1 MWFKKK
7 DKKQV
12 KEQEIKEEEVKQPE
26 KQEKPAKAEKPAKT
40 EKPAKAEKPA
50 KTEKAVK
57 AEKPKKAKTEEKVNE
72 KQEPSKGARPSY
84 RVIYDMSEKVWLIK
98 KDGAKRVI
106 RKVSTKAEATKIAK
120 ELSENQN
127 LNLTIHKKDGK
138 FQKKS

>member
-7 DKKQV
+7 EKKQV
-12 KEQEIKEEEVKQPE
+12 KQQEIKEEEVKQPE

-40 EKPAKAEKPA
+40 EK
-50 KTEKAVK
+50 AVK
-57 AEKPKKAKTEEKVNE
+57 AEKPKKAKTEKKVNE

-84 RVIYDMSEKVWLIK
+84 RVIYDISEKVWLIK

>member
-7 DKKQV
+7 EKKQV
-12 KEQEIKEEEVKQPE
+12 KQQEIKEEEVKQPE

-40 EKPAKAEKPA
+40 EK
-50 KTEKAVK
+50 AVK
-57 AEKPKKAKTEEKVNE
+57 AEKPKKAKTEKKVNE

-120 ELSENQN
+120 ELSEDQN

>member
-7 DKKQV
+7 DKKQAKKQELKQEQTSKTKKSVKTEQPKKV
-12 KEQEIKEEEVKQPE
+12 KEEN
-26 KQEKPAKAEKPAKT
+26 KAE
-40 EKPAKAEKPA
+40 EKR
-50 KTEKAVK
+50 
-57 AEKPKKAKTEEKVNE
+57 
-72 KQEPSKGARPSY
+72 SKGVRPSY

-106 RKVSTKAEATKIAK
+106 RKVATKAEATKIAK

>member
-26 KQEKPAKAEKPAKT
+26 KQEN
-40 EKPAKAEKPA
+40 PAKAEKPA
-50 KTEKAVK
+50 KTEKAAK
-57 AEKPKKAKTEEKVNE
+57 TEKPKKAKPEKKASE
-72 KQEPSKGARPSY
+72 KQEPAKGARPSY

>member
-7 DKKQV
+7 ETKQTKQEEIE
-12 KEQEIKEEEVKQPE
+12 KEQKVEVEKKTVKSKSQTKTEKLPKNSA
-26 KQEKPAKAEKPAKT
+26 KQEKVEDKKSNSQEKT
-40 EKPAKAEKPA
+40 
-50 KTEKAVK
+50 
-57 AEKPKKAKTEEKVNE
+57 
-72 KQEPSKGARPSY
+72 SKGSY

-106 RKVSTKAEATKIAK
+106 RKVATKVEATKIAK

>member
-7 DKKQV
+7 EKKQV
-12 KEQEIKEEEVKQPE
+12 KQQEIKEEEVKQPE
-26 KQEKPAKAEKPAKT
+26 KQ